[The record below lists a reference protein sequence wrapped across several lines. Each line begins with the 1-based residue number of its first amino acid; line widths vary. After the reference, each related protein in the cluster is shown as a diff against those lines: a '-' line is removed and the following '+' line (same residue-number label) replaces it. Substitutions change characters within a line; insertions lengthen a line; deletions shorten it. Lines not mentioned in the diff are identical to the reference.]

1 MTKVIAIIVAAG
13 KSIRMN
19 ATVRKQYQPVAGFPI
34 VVHTLK
40 AFDSCQMI
48 DEICLVIP
56 EEDLEFCR
64 NQIVS
69 PANLKKNIYLV
80 AGGPKR
86 QDSVYNGLKA
96 IGTDSCLVVIHDGVR
111 PFITHDQLEACI
123 NGAKKHGAC
132 ILGIPAYDT
141 LKHVSSTGTIVD
153 TLERDTIW
161 LAQTPQAFRYDLI
174 TKAHEVAREQ
184 NFTATDDAALVEQ
197 MGLEVKILTG
207 SRENIKITNQQ
218 DLKLARILFESQ

>member
-13 KSIRMN
+13 KGIRMN
-19 ATVRKQYQPVAGFPI
+19 AAVRKQYQRVAGFPI

-48 DEICLVIP
+48 DEMFLVIP
-56 EEDLEFCR
+56 KEDLEFCR
-64 NQIVS
+64 DQIVS
-69 PANLKKNIYLV
+69 PANLKKKIYLV

-96 IGTDSCLVVIHDGVR
+96 IDADYCIVVIHDGVR

-141 LKHVSSTGTIVD
+141 LKRVSSTGTIVN
-153 TLERDTIW
+153 TLERDAIW
-161 LAQTPQAFRYDLI
+161 LAQTPQAFQYDLI
-174 TKAHEVAREQ
+174 TKAHEVARQQ
-184 NFTATDDAALVEQ
+184 NFTGTDDASLIEKL
-197 MGLEVKILTG
+197 GIEVKILIG
-207 SRENIKITNQQ
+207 SRENVKITNPE
-218 DLKLARILFESQ
+218 DLKLARILFEGQ